1 MADPREPRGDVL
13 LSWEFPEFQRH
24 DRSRGWYLAFLGTV
38 LALIVIAVLVSNYT
52 FIGVIVLT
60 SFIIV
65 IRLRRTPPLVHFAI
79 REEGIEVS
87 ARFYS
92 WREIKSFWVLYR
104 PPEIK
109 KLYLSLKGPRPA
121 MDIALVDQ
129 NPLKVRQL
137 LSEFLL
143 EETDR
148 EEEPA
153 GDQISR
159 ILKI

>member
-1 MADPREPRGDVL
+1 MADPRQPRGDIL
-13 LSWEFPEFQRH
+13 LEWDFPEFTRH
-24 DRSRGWYLAFLGTV
+24 DRSRGWYLGFFVTV
-38 LALIVIAVLVSNYT
+38 LGMIGLSILVSNYT
-52 FIGVIVLT
+52 FIGVIILAALIVL
-60 SFIIV
+60 V
-65 IRLRRTPPLVHFAI
+65 RLRRTPPPVHFAI

-87 ARFYS
+87 SRFYT

-121 MDIALVDQ
+121 LDISLEQQ
-129 NPLKVRQL
+129 NPVKVRQL

-143 EETDR
+143 EDTER
-148 EEEPA
+148 EEEPV
-153 GDQISR
+153 GDQVSR

>member
-1 MADPREPRGDVL
+1 MADPRQPRGDVL
-13 LSWEFPEFQRH
+13 LEWDFPEFQQHERG
-24 DRSRGWYLAFLGTV
+24 RSWYLAFLTIIAGLSV
-38 LALIVIAVLVSNYT
+38 LSFFLGNYT
-52 FIGVIVLT
+52 FIPVILLT
-60 SFIIV
+60 SFIIL
-65 IRLRRTPPLVHFAI
+65 IRLRRTPPPVHFAI

-109 KLYLSLKGPRPA
+109 KLYLIIKGPRPA

-129 NPLKVRQL
+129 NPVKVRQL
-137 LSEFLL
+137 LSEFIL

-148 EEEPA
+148 EEEPS